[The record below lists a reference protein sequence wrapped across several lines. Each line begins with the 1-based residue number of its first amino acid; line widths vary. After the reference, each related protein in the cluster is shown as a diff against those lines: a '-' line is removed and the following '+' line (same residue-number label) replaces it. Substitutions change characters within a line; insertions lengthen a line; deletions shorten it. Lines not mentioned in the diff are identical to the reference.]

1 MIPCIAPI
9 FHENGFATNFKEK
22 SKLFDSFVALQFSII
37 DNGSE
42 IPSFLHPKTDKSLSN
57 VTFTEKRYGTSYTK
71 FRFK

>member
-1 MIPCIAPI
+1 MIPCIPPI
-9 FHENGFATNFKEK
+9 FHKNRFATNFKEK

-37 DNGSE
+37 DSGSE